1 MRTVTRVMPRTPNFA
16 IVGRSRLLAI
26 ALAALVA
33 ALSALSV
40 QAVQASPGSG
50 QTIDAWLATSDDLRV
65 RPLTGRVLAWRNGQL
80 RPVGGARVSSGIE
93 LTTTAADGSFRF
105 STVPEGSEISVINPG
120 YEIATREARSGAFAF
135 VLEPVVVSGVFVPFS
150 EAGNPK
156 VRADIMNLVDNGL
169 INSVVLDIKNEG
181 GQVVAIAATETV
193 ERIGADVDI
202 KHLDT
207 FLQDLSAK
215 GVYTIGRI
223 VTFMDSW
230 YSSNFPANALHKLD
244 GRLFSDAGGSRWSS
258 PFSAATRQ
266 YNIDIAVAAA
276 EYFDE
281 IQFDYVRLP
290 YERGLR
296 ERETFGEEARIAAIT
311 TFVRDAREAIHLA
324 GAAIGADLFGVISV
338 RHDDDQGIGQSLE
351 QLAPYL
357 DYVSPM
363 LYPSGWSEG
372 WFNLSYPPADPGKVI
387 LDSTDA
393 TVDLVASVSRAHVR
407 PWLQDFNDYGYQKLY
422 YGQAQVT
429 AQIEA
434 ARDAGANGF
443 MLWDVGL
450 DYQRQSLADAAELVW
465 SPRTG
470 R

>member
-1 MRTVTRVMPRTPNFA
+1 MRTVTPVMPRTLNFA
-16 IVGRSRLLAI
+16 ISGRSRLLAI

-33 ALSALSV
+33 ALSM

-50 QTIDAWLATSDDLRV
+50 QTIDAMIASDDDLRV

-80 RPVGGARVSSGIE
+80 RPVRGARVSSGIE

-105 STVPEGSEISVINPG
+105 GTVPEGSEISVINPG
-120 YEIATREARSGAFAF
+120 YEIATRSARSGAFAF
-135 VLEPVVVSGVFVPFS
+135 VLEPVVVNGIFVPFHK
-150 EAGNPK
+150 AGDPST
-156 VRADIMNLVDNGL
+156 RADILNLVDRGL
-169 INSVVLDIKNEG
+169 INSVVLDIKDEG
-181 GQVVAIAATETV
+181 GQVAAIAATETV
-193 ERIGADVDI
+193 ERIGANKEI
-202 KHLDT
+202 EHLDT
-207 FLQDLSAK
+207 FLEELSDR

-223 VTFMDSW
+223 VTFMDTW
-230 YSSNFPANALHKLD
+230 YSRSFPANALHFLD
-244 GRLFSDAGGSRWSS
+244 GRLFSDGGNSNWSS

-290 YERGLR
+290 YEDRLL
-296 ERETFGEEARIAAIT
+296 ERQTFGQEDRIAAIT

-324 GAAIGADLFGVISV
+324 GAAVSADLFGVISV
-338 RHDDDQGIGQSLE
+338 RHDNDQGIGQSLE
-351 QLAPYL
+351 QLAPHL

-363 LYPSGWSEG
+363 LYPSGWSTG
-372 WFNLSYPPADPGKVI
+372 WFNLAYPPAHPGKVI
-387 LDSTDA
+387 RDSTDA
-393 TVDLVASVSRAHVR
+393 TIDLVASVSRAHVR
-407 PWLQDFNDYGYQKLY
+407 PWLQDFPDYGYRGLH
-422 YGQAQVT
+422 YGREEVT

-443 MLWDVGL
+443 MLWDAALAYEV
-450 DYQRQSLADAAELVW
+450 QSLKEAAELVW
-465 SPRTG
+465 SPRAG

>member
-33 ALSALSV
+33 ALAALSM
-40 QAVQASPGSG
+40 QAVEASPGSG

-80 RPVGGARVSSGIE
+80 RPVSGARVSSGIE

-135 VLEPVVVSGVFVPFS
+135 VLEPIVVNGIFVPFS
-150 EAGNPK
+150 KAHDPQT
-156 VRADIMNLVDNGL
+156 RADIMNLVDQGL
-169 INSVVLDIKNEG
+169 INSVVFDIKDEG

-193 ERIGADVDI
+193 ERIGADVEI

-207 FLQDLSAK
+207 FLQNLSAK

-230 YSSNFPANALHKLD
+230 YSSNFPANALHFLD
-244 GRLFSDAGGSRWSS
+244 GRLFSDAGNSRWSS

-290 YERGLR
+290 YENGLL
-296 ERETFGEEARIAAIT
+296 ERQTFGEEARIAAIT

-324 GAAIGADLFGVISV
+324 GAAVSADLFGVISV
-338 RHDDDQGIGQSLE
+338 RHDDDQGLGQSLE

-363 LYPSGWSEG
+363 LYPSGWSTG

-387 LDSTDA
+387 LDSTNA
-393 TVDLVASVSRAHVR
+393 TIDLVASVSRAHVR
-407 PWLQDFNDYGYQKLY
+407 PWLQDFDDYQYQKLY

-443 MLWDVGL
+443 MLWDARFE
-450 DYQRQSLADAAELVW
+450 YQQQSLAEAAELVW